1 MAGAFSAITGSP
13 AAFLIASNILFLVL
27 GMFLDTAVL
36 QYVFL
41 PMILPIAKALGIDLI
56 HFGVIICLN
65 MMIGLITPPF
75 GFTLFVT
82 SGIAQTPFVK
92 VAKEILPMVLILLA
106 LLLLLTFCPAII
118 TFIPNVMGL

>member
-1 MAGAFSAITGSP
+1 MDTTWK
-13 AAFLIASNILFLVL
+13 AAFLIASNILFLIL

-41 PMILPIAKALGIDLI
+41 PMILPIAKALGIDLV

-92 VAKEILPMVLILLA
+92 IAKEVLPMVAVLLVLLIV
-106 LLLLLTFCPAII
+106 LTFCPAII
-118 TFIPNVMGL
+118 TFLPNMLGY